1 MLVPQIRSYTSTDYA
16 AYNQGHPTYKQGP
29 ELKIYP
35 YQHSGQ
41 NTQLVLRSIQQKK
54 VKEDRS
60 SLINAGINNLGFLN
74 QGSEEAQQSLKA
86 YGGL

>member
-1 MLVPQIRSYTSTDYA
+1 MLVPQIRSYTSTDVA

-41 NTQLVLRSIQQKK
+41 NTNQVLRTIQQKK
-54 VKEDRS
+54 MKEDRV

-86 YGGL
+86 YVSL